1 MRHSLPDRLRLTT
14 MCRKPPPILHIYD
27 LIRPIGIDFNA
38 IFTYII
44 STFVLTRIWRTKMDN
59 NNAIIYCRKSR
70 DDDGNTLEMQLD
82 RLEAYCKMQGLNIVK
97 VIQERGVSGTT
108 PLERREGGKE
118 ALELIQ
124 SGNANHIIALKLDR
138 LFRNTV
144 DCCTWTNRWTS
155 EGVHLHLVDMGGTSL
170 NTASSVGNLFITLIA
185 AFAQFE
191 RDTLAERTSASL
203 QHRKKNQK
211 VYNHCPYGYDRSGN
225 DLVENDAEQQIIS
238 EVREARA
245 NGATL
250 SSIADMLNKRSI
262 CGKQGG
268 KWTATSIRNVVNF
281 TLAA

>member
-1 MRHSLPDRLRLTT
+1 MLTS
-14 MCRKPPPILHIYD
+14 
-27 LIRPIGIDFNA
+27 F
-38 IFTYII
+38 
-44 STFVLTRIWRTKMDN
+44 WRTKLDN

-82 RLEAYCKMQGLNIVK
+82 RLEAYCKMQGLTVVK

-118 ALELIQ
+118 ALSLIKDG
-124 SGNANHIIALKLDR
+124 SANHIIALKLDR

-155 EGVHLHLVDMGGTSL
+155 EGVHLHLVDMGGTSI

-203 QHRKKNQK
+203 QHRKKNK
-211 VYNHCPYGYDRSGN
+211 RVYNHCPYGYDRDGN
-225 DLVENDAEQQIIS
+225 NLVENPVEQKIITGIRDDRAE
-238 EVREARA
+238 
-245 NGATL
+245 GATL
-250 SSIADMLNKRSI
+250 SSIANGLNDRNI
-262 CGKQGG
+262 YGKQGG
-268 KWTATSIRNVVNF
+268 KWTATSVRNVLMF
-281 TLAA
+281 SIEGEQK